1 MNLPAP
7 ENLVNA
13 DCCRPRQC
21 KGFSTVELLVASA
34 ILIVLSA
41 IAAVAFTDYMN
52 RMNSDL
58 SQHQQQ
64 GLIDHIDVAVDMI
77 QSGANSGL
85 VAPSTGERITSERT
99 CAEFLDSLKAT
110 VGHLRNPYDGSPAVT
125 FSTAYDIHQKRGK
138 IRITCYRMHNDTAAN
153 GGSCRMRNAGIR
165 VTHFKYNCGG
175 KCNAATCTFPGSDC
189 GEGAVVDGWTHGAQ
203 TDKFYGTVECPLPDP

>member
-52 RMNSDL
+52 RVNTDL

-64 GLIDHIDVAVDMI
+64 DLIDHIDVAVDMI

-138 IRITCYRMHNDTAAN
+138 IRITCYRMHNDTAAKARSLTA
-153 GGSCRMRNAGIR
+153 GHMALRQTGSTALSRPA
-165 VTHFKYNCGG
+165 
-175 KCNAATCTFPGSDC
+175 S
-189 GEGAVVDGWTHGAQ
+189 
-203 TDKFYGTVECPLPDP
+203 